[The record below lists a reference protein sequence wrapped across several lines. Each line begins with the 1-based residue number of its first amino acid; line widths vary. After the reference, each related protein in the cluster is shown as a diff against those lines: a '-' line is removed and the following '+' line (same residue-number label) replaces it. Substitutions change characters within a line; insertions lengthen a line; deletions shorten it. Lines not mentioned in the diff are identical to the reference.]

1 MIINNVRRFKIKLKK
16 VLCVVCAI
24 LMFCPSIMT
33 YAAEEA
39 VLLEVEQK
47 SYEEFQN
54 ILETVQTEQGALTLF
69 SKFM

>member
-1 MIINNVRRFKIKLKK
+1 
-16 VLCVVCAI
+16 
-24 LMFCPSIMT
+24 MFCPSIMT